1 MVMIGFLEMTS
12 SKCVRMTAEIK
23 SKTDHQLIVEV
34 TIPFEKSMLASEGRI
49 EQALSEA
56 GSLATGELL
65 KRFDT
70 DGSAIQMGSTKL
82 TSKGQVEKPYQ
93 TPYGET
99 RVARHVY
106 QSPQG
111 GATFCPLERDARIIQ
126 GATPKLAKQ
135 LSHKYSKLSVDEV
148 KTDLHSN
155 HGRALSR
162 GYIQKV
168 SETVGALAQ
177 AKEEHW
183 HYSTP
188 ALAAPV
194 ATVSIGLDGTTLFLR
209 EHGYRIA
216 MVGTLALY
224 DKAGERLH
232 TTYIGAAP
240 EYGKARFLARM
251 RQEIAHIKQLYP
263 EALYIGLADGATDNW
278 SFLNQHTAIQITDF
292 WHATEYLAQAAEA
305 IFPLKRDSTRKQQWL
320 EDRCHTLKHLQ
331 GAAGRILNE
340 LKDQLAS
347 LSSISHRETLQ
358 KAVSYFTHQQPRM
371 RYYALVKQALPIGSG
386 VTEAACKTIV
396 KQRLCQ
402 SGMKWHEKGA
412 SIILSLR
419 TLERSNR
426 WEQFWSKVNQ
436 YGTAH

>member
-1 MVMIGFLEMTS
+1 MVHFLERTLR
-12 SKCVRMTAEIK
+12 KCTLMSAKIK
-23 SKTDHQLIVEV
+23 SQTDDTLVIEI
-34 TIPFEKSMLASEGRI
+34 TLPLERSMLEGEVCI
-49 EQALSEA
+49 EQALNEA
-56 GSLATGELL
+56 GALATGELL
-65 KRFDT
+65 KCFDT

-99 RVARHVY
+99 RVKRHVY
-106 QSPQG
+106 QSPKG
-111 GATFCPLERDARIIQ
+111 GATFCPLERDARVLQ
-126 GATPKLAKQ
+126 GATPKLAKM

-148 KTDLHSN
+148 KTDLQSN

-188 ALAAPV
+188 ALDAAV
-194 ATVSIGLDGTTLFLR
+194 ATVSIGLDGTTIYLR
-209 EHGYRIA
+209 EQGYRIA

-224 DKAGERLH
+224 DDAGERLH
-232 TTYIGAAP
+232 TTYIGASP
-240 EYGKARFLARM
+240 EYGKASFLERM
-251 RQEIAHIKQLYP
+251 RREIAHTKQLYP
-263 EALYIGLADGATDNW
+263 DALYIGLADGATDNW
-278 SFLNQHTAIQITDF
+278 SFLNQHTAIQATDF

-305 IFPLKRDSTRKQQWL
+305 LHPSKRDSARKKQWL
-320 EDRCHTLKHLQ
+320 DERCHKLKHLK

-340 LKDQLAS
+340 LKDQS
-347 LSSISHRETLQ
+347 ERTLSTSNREKLQ
-358 KAVSYFTHQQPRM
+358 KAVSYFSNQKARM

-386 VTEAACKTIV
+386 VTEAACKMIV

-402 SGMKWHEKGA
+402 SGMKWNEKGA

-426 WEQFWSKVNQ
+426 WEQFWGKINQ
-436 YGTAH
+436 YGTAC

>member
-1 MVMIGFLEMTS
+1 
-12 SKCVRMTAEIK
+12 MTAEIK
-23 SKTDHQLIVEV
+23 SRTDHQLIIEV
-34 TIPFEKSMLASEGRI
+34 TIPFERSMLEGEGCI
-49 EQALSEA
+49 EQAMNEA
-56 GSLATGELL
+56 GTLATGELL

-82 TSKGQVEKPYQ
+82 TSKGLVEKSYQ

-99 RVARHVY
+99 RVERHVY
-106 QSPQG
+106 QSPKG
-111 GATFCPLERDARIIQ
+111 GATFCPLESDARIIQ
-126 GATPKLAKQ
+126 GATPKLAKV

-148 KTDLHSN
+148 KTDLQSN

-177 AKEEHW
+177 AKEERW

-188 ALAAPV
+188 LVDAPV
-194 ATVSIGLDGTTLFLR
+194 ATVSIGLDGTTIFLR
-209 EHGYRIA
+209 EQGYRIA

-224 DKAGERLH
+224 DEAGERLH
-232 TTYIGAAP
+232 TTYIGASP
-240 EYGKARFLARM
+240 EYGKGRFLARM
-251 RQEIAHIKQLYP
+251 TQEIAHIKQLYP
-263 EALYIGLADGATDNW
+263 DALYIGLADGATDNW
-278 SFLNQHTAIQITDF
+278 SFLNQHTSIQVTDF

-305 IFPLKRDSTRKQQWL
+305 IFPLKRDSTRKKQWL
-320 EDRCHTLKHLQ
+320 DERCHKLKHLK

-340 LKDQLAS
+340 LKDQLANV
-347 LSSISHRETLQ
+347 LSKNHREKLQ
-358 KAVSYFTHQQPRM
+358 KAISYFTHQKPRM

-402 SGMKWHEKGA
+402 SGMKWYEKGA

-426 WEQFWSKVNQ
+426 WEQFWRKINQ

>member
-1 MVMIGFLEMTS
+1 MLEG
-12 SKCVRMTAEIK
+12 
-23 SKTDHQLIVEV
+23 
-34 TIPFEKSMLASEGRI
+34 EGRI
-49 EQALSEA
+49 EQALNEA

-65 KRFDT
+65 KRFDS

-82 TSKGQVEKPYQ
+82 TSKGLVEKPYQ

-106 QSPQG
+106 QSPKG
-111 GATFCPLERDARIIQ
+111 GATFCPLESDARIIQ
-126 GATPKLAKQ
+126 GATPKLAKV
-135 LSHKYSKLSVDEV
+135 LSHKYSTLSVDEV

-183 HYSTP
+183 HHSTP
-188 ALAAPV
+188 RLEAPV
-194 ATVSIGLDGTTLFLR
+194 ATVSIGLDGTTIFLR
-209 EHGYRIA
+209 EHGYRMA

-232 TTYIGAAP
+232 TTYIGASP
-240 EYGKARFLARM
+240 EYGKSGFLRRM
-251 RQEIAHIKQLYP
+251 RREIEHIKQLYP

-278 SFLNQHTAIQITDF
+278 SFLNAYTTIQITDF
-292 WHATEYLAQAAEA
+292 WHASEYLAQAAEA
-305 IFPLKRDSTRKQQWL
+305 LFPRPRQSAQKTQWL
-320 EDRCHTLKHLQ
+320 DERCHKLKHLK

-340 LKDQLAS
+340 LKDKLKS
-347 LSSISHRETLQ
+347 RLSTGNREKLQ
-358 KAVSYFTHQQPRM
+358 KAITYFTNQKARM

-402 SGMKWHEKGA
+402 SGMKWNETGV
-412 SIILSLR
+412 SIVLSLR

-426 WEQFWSKVNQ
+426 WKQFWGKINQ
-436 YGTAH
+436 YGVAC